1 VIACP
6 LCSRRT
12 TPAALQE
19 ARWLDV
25 RVLDRLAGA
34 HPRWRRA
41 DGACPA
47 CVQQALLE
55 TLLIDG
61 RQALEGRVQSVW
73 PLDAAAAFGAL
84 PTTLRVR
91 ADPRFTGRGTT
102 IALVDAGF
110 FPHPDLVRPDNRVV
124 AWVDASQ
131 ADVHERYFSSDDIPS
146 WPCSLDS
153 GQWHGLMTS
162 VTAAGNGWLSHGLY
176 RGMAPDSRVVL
187 VQVSS
192 SGHITNEAIAR
203 ALTWLRGNASPLGLS
218 VVSLSVGGDL
228 PGAGQKAVID
238 EAIADLVAAGIVVVA
253 AAGNDGRRSVVP
265 PATSADAITVGGL
278 DDHNVIDA
286 GAWELWHS
294 NYGPA
299 PDRTAKPEVVAP
311 SIWTVAPVLPGS
323 AVALEARRLFAA
335 RAMPACPDAERRI
348 AELRLVTPHY
358 QHVEGTSFATPIV
371 ASLVACMR
379 EANPALPPKRIKE
392 LLMLSATRVAG
403 AADER
408 QGAGVVDA
416 GLAVAAALA
425 DAEAAPL
432 IEITPLIRCDVVRFT
447 FHDHAAR
454 SVQILGSWND
464 WKDSLHTDRVLDG
477 TWQASLPRP
486 RAGRY
491 SYKFLVDD
499 AIWLPDPS
507 NPFRT
512 VDDDGNVNSVFVA
525 S

>member
-1 VIACP
+1 VIDCP

-12 TPAALQE
+12 TPAALHE
-19 ARWLDV
+19 AQWLDA
-25 RVLDRLAGA
+25 RVLDRLAA
-34 HPRWRRA
+34 DHPRWRRT

-55 TLLIDG
+55 TLLIHG
-61 RQALEGRVQSVW
+61 RRALEGRVQSVW
-73 PLDAAAAFGAL
+73 PLDAEAAFGAL
-84 PTTLRVR
+84 PTALRVR

-131 ADVHERYFSSDDIPS
+131 ANVHERHFASDDIPS
-146 WPCSLDS
+146 WPCSLES

-187 VQVSS
+187 VQVSL

-203 ALTWLRGNASPLGLS
+203 ALGWLRENASQLDLS
-218 VVSLSVGGDL
+218 VVSLSVGGDS
-228 PGAGQKAVID
+228 PGAGQKAIID
-238 EAIADLVAAGIVVVA
+238 EAIADLVTAGIVVVA
-253 AAGNDGRRSVVP
+253 AAGNDGRRSLVP
-265 PATSADAITVGGL
+265 PATSSHAITVGGL

-286 GAWELWHS
+286 DAWELWHS
-294 NYGPA
+294 NYGPSSDHT
-299 PDRTAKPEVVAP
+299 PKPEVVAP

-323 AVALEARRLFAA
+323 AMAVEAQRLFAA
-335 RAMPACPDAERRI
+335 RAMACNDVERRI
-348 AELRLVTPHY
+348 AALHLVTPHY
-358 QHVEGTSFATPIV
+358 QHVEGTSFGAPIV
-371 ASLVACMR
+371 ASLAACMR
-379 EANPALPPKRIKE
+379 QANPALSPRRTKE

-464 WKDSLHTDRVLDG
+464 WKGTLHTERVLDG

-491 SYKFLVDD
+491 SYKFLVDESM
-499 AIWLPDPS
+499 WLPDPS

-512 VDDDGNVNSVFVA
+512 VDDEGNVNSVFVT